1 MPYGITQDL
10 DCVFLLN
17 PLVYSAVDS
26 GKKVGAPAIRIR
38 GFSQGVEDCSSISPL
53 ILGLPIQR
61 F

>member
-1 MPYGITQDL
+1 MPYGITQHL